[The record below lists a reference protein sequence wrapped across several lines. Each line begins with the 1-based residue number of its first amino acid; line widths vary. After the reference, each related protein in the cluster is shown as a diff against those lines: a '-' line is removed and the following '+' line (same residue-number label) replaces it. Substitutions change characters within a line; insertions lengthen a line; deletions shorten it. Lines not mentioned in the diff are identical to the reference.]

1 MTLNPSSYA
10 RFFFFKHTDF
20 LSYYH
25 SFTFQNY
32 YFRVSILTF
41 SVNVVLLITWF
52 VINPIEYVLTGYGA
66 LDRFGRELQVYGKCS
81 SEGQLVYAILLG

>member
-1 MTLNPSSYA
+1 MQDSFL
-10 RFFFFKHTDF
+10 FQHTDF

-25 SFTFQNY
+25 SFLFQNDY
-32 YFRVSILTF
+32 SRVSILTS